1 MIPLGGGL
9 SADMMNNSDERSN
22 EISTI
27 WSYTTSEEPARA
39 GEESDVF
46 IGEYLEELEFDLNVW
61 NTHMILDFSNNCFC
75 SAKFVCNV

>member
-1 MIPLGGGL
+1 
-9 SADMMNNSDERSN
+9 MMNESDEKSN

-46 IGEYLEELEFDLNVW
+46 IGEFLEG
-61 NTHMILDFSNNCFC
+61 LDFDIH
-75 SAKFVCNV
+75 V